1 MSADTAAHQ
10 PPPSPEEGL
19 VIRIDSKRCHV
30 EIGDKVLLLSP
41 RGKLFAGK
49 GRIKNPIAVGDRVR
63 VTLDGEGGGSI
74 EEVLPRHSRLA
85 RASAGEG
92 KMLQV
97 LVANL
102 DQALVV
108 SSIEEPEFR
117 PHLVDRILAGCEHE
131 DIGAIIV
138 INKVDLGQ
146 GCLADERVQKWKT
159 FYEKLGYEVLA
170 VSAETGLGVDV
181 LHDDL
186 ADKLTVFCGLS
197 GVGKSSLLNAIQPG
211 LALAVGEVS
220 EKWKEGRHTTTHSSL
235 LRLDNGGHV
244 VDTPGIR
251 NFGLFGLEPR
261 EIAPLFV
268 ELRPYLS
275 QCRFQDCLHT
285 HEPRC
290 AVKQALEK
298 GDLTQQRYDS
308 YLELL
313 ADAEKG
319 RL

>member
-1 MSADTAAHQ
+1 MTQDPAPQ
-10 PPPSPEEGL
+10 PVEGL

-30 EIGDKVLLLSP
+30 EMGDEVLLLSL
-41 RGKLFAGK
+41 RGKLFSGK
-49 GRIKNPIAVGDRVR
+49 GRVKNPIAVGDRVH

-74 EEVLPRHSRLA
+74 DKVLKRTSQLA

-97 LVANL
+97 MVANL

-108 SSIEEPEFR
+108 SAIEEPEFR
-117 PHLVDRILAGCEHE
+117 PRLVDRILAGCEHE
-131 DIGAIIV
+131 EIDAIII
-138 INKVDLGQ
+138 INKVDLG
-146 GCLADERVQKWKT
+146 ADGLDDPRVTRWKA
-159 FYEKLGYEVLA
+159 FYEALGYEVLP
-170 VSAETGLGVDV
+170 VSAATGLGVEA
-181 LHDDL
+181 LHERL

-220 EKWKEGRHTTTHSSL
+220 ERLKEGRHTTTHSSL

-251 NFGLFGLEPR
+251 NFGLFGSVPR
-261 EIAPLFV
+261 EIAYLYVEMRPL
-268 ELRPYLS
+268 LS
-275 QCRFQDCLHT
+275 KCRFQDCLHT
-285 HEPRC
+285 HEPKC
-290 AVKQALEK
+290 AIKEALQA
-298 GDLTQQRYDS
+298 GTITQQRYDS

>member
-1 MSADTAAHQ
+1 MSPDPLPQ
-10 PPPSPEEGL
+10 PIEGL
-19 VIRIDSKRCHV
+19 VIRLDSKRCHV
-30 EIGDKVLLLSP
+30 EIGNEVLLLSP
-41 RGKLFAGK
+41 RGKLFPGR
-49 GRIKNPIAVGDRVR
+49 GRIKNPIAVGDRVQ

-74 EEVLPRHSRLA
+74 DKVLPRRSRLA

-108 SSIEEPEFR
+108 SAIEEPEFR

-131 DIGAIIV
+131 EIDAIIV
-138 INKVDLGQ
+138 INKVDLGA
-146 GCLADERVQKWKT
+146 GGLDDPRVTHWKD
-159 FYEKLGYEVLA
+159 FYEALGYEVLA
-170 VSAETGLGVDV
+170 VSAATGLGVDK
-181 LHDDL
+181 LHDRL

-220 EKWKEGRHTTTHSSL
+220 ERWKEGRHTTTHSSL

-251 NFGLFGLEPR
+251 NFGLFGCEPR
-261 EIAPLFV
+261 DIAWLYV
-268 ELRPYLS
+268 EMRPFLS
-275 QCRFQDCLHT
+275 KCRFQDCLHT
-285 HEPRC
+285 HEPKC
-290 AVKQALEK
+290 AIKQALEE
-298 GDLTQQRYDS
+298 GAITQQRYDS

>member
-1 MSADTAAHQ
+1 V
-10 PPPSPEEGL
+10 EGL

-30 EIGDKVLLLSP
+30 EIGDEVLLLSP
-41 RGKLFAGK
+41 RGKLFSGK

-131 DIGAIIV
+131 EIGAIIV

-146 GCLADERVQKWKT
+146 GGLADERVQKWKT

-170 VSAETGLGVDV
+170 VSAESGLGVDI

-186 ADKLTVFCGLS
+186 AGKLTVFCGLS